1 MVTPF
6 NYQELAVTAD
16 ILIQEFGRDVTLS
29 MRDRT
34 PADSSKP
41 WRGPVYPGTDTTV
54 TLKGVVNPS
63 ADEDM
68 PGTVI
73 KRGDAYAIISA
84 LGAGATT
91 DVAQFDTLIDGGLN
105 WRILN
110 ASGVNPGPVNLVW
123 ILHLK
128 R

>member
-1 MVTPF
+1 VAF
-6 NYQELAVTAD
+6 NYAELAVTAD
-16 ILIQEFGRDVTLS
+16 ALITEFGRSLTLS
-29 MRDRT
+29 KRDRT

-41 WRGPVYPGTDTTV
+41 WQGPASPGTDTTV
-54 TLKGVVNPS
+54 TLLGVVNPS

-84 LGAGATT
+84 IGAGSTT
-91 DVAQFDTLIDGGLN
+91 DVAQFDTLIDGSTK
-105 WRILN
+105 WHILN